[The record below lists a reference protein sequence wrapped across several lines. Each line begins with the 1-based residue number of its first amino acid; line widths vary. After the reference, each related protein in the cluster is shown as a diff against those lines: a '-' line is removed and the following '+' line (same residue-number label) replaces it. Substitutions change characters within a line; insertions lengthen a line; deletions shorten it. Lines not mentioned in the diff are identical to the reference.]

1 LSGTL
6 GGEVDFKLASAV
18 TLNVDGNYTDT
29 SLRSFDRGT
38 GIDASA
44 WSIDV
49 GPQLFPF
56 GRAFNQLYVYPRFL
70 YAHARGTAYDSSSG
84 DVAATANGYGFATTV
99 GYQWTY
105 VSGFSLRLGGG
116 FAYVT
121 VEGGGPSTSTVRV
134 SGLLPALDASLGWT
148 F

>member
-6 GGEVDFKLASAV
+6 GAELDLKVASAIN
-18 TLNVDGNYTDT
+18 LNLGTAYTDT
-29 SLRSFDRGT
+29 SLRSFEG
-38 GIDASA
+38 SA
-44 WSIDV
+44 GVDVAAWAIEV
-49 GPQLFPF
+49 GPQFFPL
-56 GRAFNQLYVYPRFL
+56 GRAFNQLYIYPRAL
-70 YAHARGTAYDSSSG
+70 YVRAWATDHDPAGSTS
-84 DVAATANGYGFATTV
+84 ATASGFGFATTL

-121 VEGGGPSTSTVRV
+121 VEGSDDQTRQARI
-134 SGLLPALDASLGWT
+134 SGLLPAIDASLGWT